1 MADVVRQFSKP
12 MSAAGLASA
21 LRGES
26 QPSEPLVTVIP
37 LTAVANA
44 IAATDGFSGPAID
57 GVLIEPLHRAMSG
70 LTVREAADMR
80 VWHWLTLHFRE
91 LIWRRWRDYLKQWE
105 ESEELS
111 GEAVARFLGRNSLN
125 GVSRNTFAR
134 LWWTAQQLQD
144 DGDYTLARRA
154 IENQDRFQ
162 AIFERRFGLY
172 LPAAKACIECFSHL
186 GEQETRDA
194 ARWLQ
199 QCLSTTVLERLS
211 EEDIAKLL
219 SERPTLAKPLRKASV
234 PLIDSRR

>member
-1 MADVVRQFSKP
+1 MADVVRQFAKP
-12 MSAAGLASA
+12 LTSTGLASA

-26 QPSEPLVTVIP
+26 HPSESLVTVVP
-37 LTAVANA
+37 LAAVADA
-44 IAATDGFSGPAID
+44 IATTDGLSGSAID
-57 GVLIEPLHRAMSG
+57 GVLIEPLHRAMST

-80 VWHWLTLHFRE
+80 VWHWLTLHFRD
-91 LIWRRWRDYLKQWE
+91 LVWRRWRDYLKQWE
-105 ESEELS
+105 ESEELN
-111 GEAVARFLGRNSLN
+111 GEAAARFLGRTSLN
-125 GVSRNTFAR
+125 GVSRNTLAR

-154 IENQDRFQ
+154 IEKQDRFQ

-172 LPAAKACIECFSHL
+172 LPAARACIECFSEL

-211 EEDIAKLL
+211 QEDVASLL
-219 SERPTLAKPLRKASV
+219 AERPELT
-234 PLIDSRR
+234 